1 MRVTPESAYVIRLSA
16 RDAAVLMNI
25 LNTIEVMD
33 ATPAGDEAET
43 LAGELFE
50 SLSALGAKAD
60 LSPLVITL
68 HHEVC

>member
-1 MRVTPESAYVIRLSA
+1 MHVTEEATYVIRLSA

-25 LNTIEVMD
+25 LNTIEVTD
-33 ATPAGDEAET
+33 ATAAGDEAET

-50 SLSALGAKAD
+50 SLSAIGAEAD